1 MNVGNRW
8 FVVLALAAAA
18 VAGVFAAAGTRR
30 RRDRAVRVLERRK
43 ELREWENEG
52 GNLDPAAP
60 APTRP

>member
-8 FVVLALAAAA
+8 LVVLALAAT
-18 VAGVFAAAGTRR
+18 AAAGVLAAAGAIR
-30 RRDRAVRVLERRK
+30 RRDRAVRVLERRQ

-60 APTRP
+60 APARP

>member
-8 FVVLALAAAA
+8 LVVLALAAAA
-18 VAGVFAAAGTRR
+18 AGVVAAAGARR
-30 RRDRAVRVLERRK
+30 RRDRAVRVLERRQ

-60 APTRP
+60 VPARP